1 MNIDV
6 FNGEN
11 YMMHKIVLK
20 LVIYYGSHISS
31 NISIDFGL
39 VTELKEK
46 CVLLVYN
53 TPQAADAGLH
63 TSCKFTSGISEHP
76 QVSKSSSIRQVNY
89 HKETCG
95 NSLLPLGITASAGC
109 RSCHLFQ

>member
-11 YMMHKIVLK
+11 YMMHKTVLK

-53 TPQAADAGLH
+53 TH
-63 TSCKFTSGISEHP
+63 H
-76 QVSKSSSIRQVNY
+76 RQLMQDSTPPV
-89 HKETCG
+89 
-95 NSLLPLGITASAGC
+95 NSLQGFLSILRHPSP
-109 RSCHLFQ
+109 HP